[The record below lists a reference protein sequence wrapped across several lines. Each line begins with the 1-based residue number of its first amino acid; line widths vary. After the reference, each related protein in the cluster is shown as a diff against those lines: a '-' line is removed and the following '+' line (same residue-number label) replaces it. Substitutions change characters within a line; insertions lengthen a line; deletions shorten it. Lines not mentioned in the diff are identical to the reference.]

1 MFSTLHATLQ
11 EPQSVAN
18 CLDHHA
24 TVEKPPVF
32 CAEESEIIFLLKS
45 DLEETTM
52 PPSLTPEKYSAPLSQ
67 TVQEEVLP
75 GNLAL
80 QSPTDFIILGSIE
93 DSEVITVNVPE
104 SSFSADLLAINPP
117 HLASLESIFED
128 QMQGGSKQEAAN
140 ESQTME
146 VLSQGP
152 MESSISEDYRP
163 IPQGCTTGLL
173 SGDRVTKTEICD
185 YYGLELHEHEQN
197 VSKGSRNRTV
207 KMKYHLPNPK
217 LDWASAGVTGK
228 DKKMQSEEAE
238 RPNVKPSSMKPKK
251 NEFRPFERAEIQ
263 SLKLKKNRHCE
274 GRLEANKFGKDR
286 VQKMACDKTVRDEA
300 LRYKVKTSACQGT
313 PLSNRKRK
321 AGAKNISTLLAEEE
335 HFEKEESGVISKKN
349 QGEIQNYLS
358 KRQKLCMRKIPSRYN
373 NFILF

>member
-11 EPQSVAN
+11 EPQSFAN
-18 CLDHHA
+18 SLDHHA
-24 TVEKPPVF
+24 TVEKPRVF
-32 CAEESEIIFLLKS
+32 CGEESEIIFLLES

-52 PPSLTPEKYSAPLSQ
+52 PPSLTPEKYSAPLSL
-67 TVQEEVLP
+67 TLQEEVLP

-80 QSPTDFIILGSIE
+80 ESPSDFIILGSIE
-93 DSEVITVNVPE
+93 DSDVITVNVPE
-104 SSFSADLLAINPP
+104 SSFSADLLPINPP
-117 HLASLESIFED
+117 HLASLESTFED

-140 ESQTME
+140 ESQTM

-152 MESSISEDYRP
+152 MESSISDDCRP
-163 IPQGCTTGLL
+163 VPQGCTTGLL
-173 SGDRVTKTEICD
+173 SGDRVTKTEIWD
-185 YYGLELHEHEQN
+185 HYGLELHEQN
-197 VSKGSRNRTV
+197 VSKGSRNQTV

-238 RPNVKPSSMKPKK
+238 RPNVKPSSMKPQK
-251 NEFRPFERAEIQ
+251 NEFGPFQRAEIQ
-263 SLKLKKNRHCE
+263 SLKSKKSRHCE

-286 VQKMACDKTVRDEA
+286 VQKMPCDKTVRDEA

-313 PLSNRKRK
+313 PFSNRKRK
-321 AGAKNISTLLAEEE
+321 AGAKNISILLAEQE
-335 HFEKEESGVISKKN
+335 HFEKEESRVISKKN
-349 QGEIQNYLS
+349 QGEIQNYFS

>member
-1 MFSTLHATLQ
+1 MHATLQ
-11 EPQSVAN
+11 EPQSFAN
-18 CLDHHA
+18 SVDHHA
-24 TVEKPPVF
+24 TAEKPPVF
-32 CAEESEIIFLLKS
+32 CGEESEIIFLLKS

-52 PPSLTPEKYSAPLSQ
+52 PPSLTPEKYLAPLSQ

-80 QSPTDFIILGSIE
+80 ESPSDFIILGSVE
-93 DSEVITVNVPE
+93 DSDVITVNVSK
-104 SSFSADLLAINPP
+104 SSFSADLLPINPP
-117 HLASLESIFED
+117 HLASLESICED

-152 MESSISEDYRP
+152 TESSISDDCRP
-163 IPQGCTTGLL
+163 VPQGCTTGLL
-173 SGDRVTKTEICD
+173 SGDRLTKTEIRD
-185 YYGLELHEHEQN
+185 YYGLELHELEQN
-197 VSKGSRNRTV
+197 VSKGLKNRTV

-217 LDWASAGVTGK
+217 LDCASAGITGK
-228 DKKMQSEEAE
+228 DKKMQREEAE

-251 NEFRPFERAEIQ
+251 NEFGPFERAEIQ
-263 SLKLKKNRHCE
+263 SLKSSRHCK

-286 VQKMACDKTVRDEA
+286 VQKTVRDEA
-300 LRYKVKTSACQGT
+300 LQYKVKTSACQGT

-321 AGAKNISTLLAEEE
+321 AGAKNISILLAEQE
-335 HFEKEESGVISKKN
+335 HFEKEESRVISKKN